1 MQAFYGNLYL
11 NYKSNIFTLFA
22 YHLSTIA
29 HVSNKISYENNPDEF
44 FDKLVA
50 AELRLIARSYANIT
64 LGIFMGAAFG
74 TGLICYFLLPSIWKG
89 VAFILGFLA
98 LLSSSTFL
106 LQRYGI
112 APIRLFLHSTLFST
126 TLGGVLLTSFV
137 APEEQSYY
145 FLTLSIV
152 YLALSL
158 SSTWEPHNGIYQAL
172 VAFVLMYLNFRW
184 HTRVEVST
192 FLANGGLLFA
202 TMTVVASFL
211 NKLRYDLLKREL
223 SARIIMGHA
232 QRKLYLQQKEINE
245 KNERIIE
252 KERNLSAILEN
263 NDIGIWL
270 INERFELIE
279 YNSLFAQSSY
289 GLFGTKVQ
297 RGEVIFRLEGFE
309 QISERWAE
317 RYRKVLQ
324 EKQTLRYIDQHQT
337 AKGKLFLETS
347 LYPIFSEESKPIGI
361 SVFSKNINEQKRA
374 EEIIKL
380 SEQRLRGIIESTQDI
395 VFALDTEYRYLTFN
409 QNHLATMKGIYGIAP
424 AIGKSILECM
434 NVHND
439 AQKAKRDID
448 RALAGEQ
455 YTIEQMYGNEAL
467 FRTYFEASY
476 NPIYDDDNLIIGVA
490 VFVRDITQRR
500 RAEDKLKENEQML
513 ASINRN
519 IQEGIY
525 RSSPTKGLL
534 YINQAFAEMFGCKNP
549 EEMYRLSPESFYADQ
564 GYRQKL
570 IERLTQEGSCANE
583 ETLFRRKDGSTFW
596 GLESSLATYLDNGE
610 IVFDGAI
617 RDISMVKET
626 QQMLE
631 VQNEEL
637 KKINS
642 ELDRFVYSASHDL
655 KAPLASVL
663 GLINIARLSEN
674 QEEIS
679 QYLQL
684 METSVRKLDNFI
696 REIIA
701 YSRNSRLEPS
711 QDLIHFEQILEEAYE
726 NVKYLENYE
735 RLDRRL
741 SIEGDVPFY
750 TDSKRL
756 LIVFNNLISNA
767 IIYQNTLIEQSFI
780 EIKVCLQA
788 KQAEIH
794 FTDNGQGIATEH
806 LANIFKMFYRASQDS
821 KGSGLGLYIVKE
833 TIDKLGGN
841 IKVSSEYGEGTH
853 FHLVLPNL
861 QAPAN

>member
-1 MQAFYGNLYL
+1 M
-11 NYKSNIFTLFA
+11 
-22 YHLSTIA
+22 
-29 HVSNKISYENNPDEF
+29 SNKISYENNPDEF

-50 AELRLIARSYANIT
+50 AELRLIARSYANIAW
-64 LGIFMGAAFG
+64 GIFMGATIG
-74 TGLICYFLLPSIWKG
+74 TGLICYFLLPDLWQGMAYILG
-89 VAFILGFLA
+89 IFIL
-98 LLSSSTFL
+98 LSNILFI
-106 LQRYGI
+106 LQRYNI
-112 APIRLFLHSTLFST
+112 APIQLFLHSCLLGT
-126 TLGGVLLTSFV
+126 TLVGVLLTSFV
-137 APEEQSYY
+137 PVKEQAYY
-145 FLTLSIV
+145 FLALSIL

-158 SSTWEPHNGIYQAL
+158 SSTWKPHNGLYQAL
-172 VAFVLMYLNFRW
+172 AAFLLMYLNFQW
-184 HTRVEVST
+184 HTRVDIGT
-192 FLANGGLLFA
+192 FFANGALLFA

-279 YNSLFAQSSY
+279 YNTLFAQGSY

-309 QISERWAE
+309 EISECWQE
-317 RYRKVLQ
+317 RYRKVLE

-347 LYPIFSEESKPIGI
+347 LYPVFSEEGKPIGI

-395 VFALDTEYRYLTFN
+395 VFALDTQYRYLTFN
-409 QNHLATMKGIYGIAP
+409 QNHFDTMNSIYGVAP
-424 AIGKSILECM
+424 GIGKSILDCM
-434 NVHND
+434 PVAED

-455 YTIEQMYGNEAL
+455 YTVEEMYGNETL

-476 NPIYDDDNLIIGVA
+476 NPIYNDEDMIIGVA
-490 VFVRDITQRR
+490 VFVRDVSQRR
-500 RAEDKLKENEQML
+500 RAEEKLRENEQML

-525 RSSPTKGLL
+525 RSSPTKGLM
-534 YINQAFAEMFGCKNP
+534 YINQAFAEMFGFKNP

-564 GYRQKL
+564 GYRRSL
-570 IERLTQEGSCANE
+570 IERLMQEGSCANE
-583 ETLFRRKDGSTFW
+583 ETLFQRKDGSTFW

-610 IVFDGAI
+610 LVFDGAI
-617 RDISMVKET
+617 RDISIVKET

-663 GLINIARLSEN
+663 GLINIARLSQN

-679 QYLQL
+679 QYLRL
-684 METSVRKLDNFI
+684 MEISVRKLDNFI

-701 YSRNSRLEPS
+701 YSRNSRLELA

-756 LIVFNNLISNA
+756 LMIFNNLISNA
-767 IIYQNTLIEQSFI
+767 IIYQNTLAEESFI
-780 EIKVCLQA
+780 EIKVRLQPE
-788 KQAEIH
+788 KAEIH
-794 FTDNGQGIATEH
+794 FIDNGQGIAPEH
-806 LANIFKMFYRASQDS
+806 LDNIFKMFYRASQDS

-833 TIDKLGGN
+833 TIDKLGGS
-841 IKVSSEYGEGTH
+841 IEVSSVYGEGTD
-853 FHLVLPNL
+853 FYLVLPNL
-861 QAPAN
+861 QATPN